1 MNRWLAIPLI
11 ILAVTFAFAPDTL
24 AQDKKK
30 IVFIAGRRS
39 HGFGAHDHKAG
50 CHLLAKCLRESGLP
64 VEPVVVENG
73 WPTDESVLD
82 GAAAIV
88 IYADGGGGHPALK
101 HLDKLNA
108 LVEKGVGVGCIHY
121 GVEPG
126 TEKDKPS
133 GRPEFLKFIGGYFET
148 FYSVNPFWT
157 ANYKQFPRHPVTQGV
172 RPFSTND
179 EWYYNMRFR
188 ENMEGVTPVLTDTP
202 PESTRGK
209 PDANDAHGGN
219 AAVRARKGQPEH
231 TTWVAS
237 RKTSDGKEQRGFG
250 TTGGHVH
257 WNWAQ
262 DDWRKLVL
270 NMIVWTAQVEVPAD
284 GVASKTPTMDDMMAN
299 HDEEPARNFDRAK
312 IEKMIAD
319 LNKPGAAAPKAN

>member
-1 MNRWLAIPLI
+1 MTRWLTALLL
-11 ILAVTFAFAPDTL
+11 LAVTTSTF

-30 IVFIAGRRS
+30 IVLIAGNRS

-50 CHLLAKCLRESGLP
+50 CHLLAKCLRESGLA

-73 WPTDESVLD
+73 WPKDESVLD

-108 LVEKGVGVGCIHY
+108 LAEKGAGIGCIHY

-126 TEKDKPS
+126 TEKDNPS

-148 FYSVNPFWT
+148 FYSVNPHWT
-157 ANYKQFPRHPVTQGV
+157 ASYKQFPKHPVANGV

-188 ENMEGVTPVLTDTP
+188 ENMEGVTPILTDTP
-202 PESTRGK
+202 PDKTRGGENT
-209 PDANDAHGGN
+209 NDAHGGN
-219 AAVRARKGQPEH
+219 AAVRARKGMPEH
-231 TTWVAS
+231 TTWVAT
-237 RKTSDGKEQRGFG
+237 RNTGAGAEQRGFG

-262 DDWRKLVL
+262 DDWRKTVL
-270 NMIVWTAQVEVPAD
+270 NMIVWTAQVEVPAG
-284 GVASKTPTMDDMMAN
+284 GVQSKTPTMDDMLAN
-299 HDEEPARNFDRAK
+299 HDEELPKNFDRAK
-312 IEKMIAD
+312 FEKMIQE
-319 LNKPGAAAPKAN
+319 LNQPKAAQGN

>member
-1 MNRWLAIPLI
+1 MNRSLSLLI
-11 ILAVTFAFAPDTL
+11 LIALAFAPATL

-30 IVFIAGRRS
+30 VVFIAGRKS

-73 WPTDESVLD
+73 WPSDESVLD

-88 IYADGGGGHPALK
+88 IYADGGRGHPALK
-101 HLDKLNA
+101 NLDKLNQ
-108 LVEKGVGVGCIHY
+108 LVDKGVGVGCIHY
-121 GVEPG
+121 GVEPAG
-126 TEKDKPS
+126 DKDQPN
-133 GRPEFLKFIGGYFET
+133 GRSQFLKFIGGYFET
-148 FYSVNPFWT
+148 FYSVNPWWT
-157 ANYKQFPRHPVTQGV
+157 ANYKQFPKHAVTQGV

-188 ENMEGVTPVLTDTP
+188 ENMEGVTPVLSDVP
-202 PESTRGK
+202 PEDTRSKKG
-209 PDANDAHGGN
+209 PDANDPHGGN
-219 AAVRARKGQPEH
+219 PAVRARKGQPEH

-237 RKTSDGKEQRGFG
+237 RKTPGGQEQRGFG

-270 NMIVWTAQVEVPAD
+270 NMIVWTAQIEVPAD
-284 GVASKTPTMDDMMAN
+284 GVQSRTPTMDDMLAN

-312 IEKMIAD
+312 IEKMIAE
-319 LNKPGAAAPKAN
+319 LNKPAAPKAQ